1 MNNLTRMYFVLSLQ
15 MRNRNKRYKTD
26 SGARRQVGG
35 KNKLVNADRASLV
48 AQLVNADYA
57 SKLILHQ
64 YQKQDSKLRN
74 LL

>member
-1 MNNLTRMYFVLSLQ
+1 

-35 KNKLVNADRASLV
+35 NNKLVNAD
-48 AQLVNADYA
+48 YA
-57 SKLILHQ
+57 FKLILHQ

-74 LL
+74 LP